1 MSTPITTRMQI
12 FMVRIFIDRGG
23 GRMITNQ
30 LKDPGPAPK
39 NNGSHAKV
47 EQIDNANTYSD
58 ASSEDSSLGDDS
70 SSQSGGPPGDDSA
83 SETGVSSEGI
93 GGFGSL

>member
-1 MSTPITTRMQI
+1 
-12 FMVRIFIDRGG
+12 
-23 GRMITNQ
+23 MITNQ

-39 NNGSHAKV
+39 NDRSHAKV

>member
-1 MSTPITTRMQI
+1 MNTPITTRMQI
-12 FMVRIFIDRGG
+12 FMVGIFIDRGG
-23 GRMITNQ
+23 GRTITDQ

-39 NNGSHAKV
+39 NKGSHAKV
-47 EQIDNANTYSD
+47 EQINNADTYSD
-58 ASSEDSSLGDDS
+58 ASSEESSLGDDS
-70 SSQSGGPPGDDSA
+70 SSQSGGPPGDDGA